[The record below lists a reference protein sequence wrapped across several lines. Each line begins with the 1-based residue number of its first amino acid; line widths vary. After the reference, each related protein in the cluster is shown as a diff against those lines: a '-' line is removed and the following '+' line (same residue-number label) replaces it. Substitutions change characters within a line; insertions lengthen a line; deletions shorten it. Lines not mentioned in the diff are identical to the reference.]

1 MIEWDIKIGE
11 VRWFV
16 GWRERGTDPYL
27 YNERVTRIIP
37 RKSRNGKN
45 LQPKYEVTISGA
57 TFGDGSTTQTMLY
70 VGGDKTPEAAIA
82 GAASFMFND
91 LRKPSDRY
99 NEDGGK
105 ADLTTAGGIAYT
117 GQRLIELARCL
128 NEFRKVTEAK

>member
-1 MIEWDIKIGE
+1 MIEYDIKVGE

-16 GWRERGTDPYL
+16 GWGEKGANPYL

-57 TFGDGSTTQTMLY
+57 AFGDGSTTRTTLY
-70 VGGDKTPEAAIA
+70 VGGEKTPEAAVA
-82 GAASFMFND
+82 SAASYMFND
-91 LRKPSDRY
+91 MRNQGDRY
-99 NEDGGK
+99 TEDGGK

-128 NEFRKVTEAK
+128 KEYRSVTEAK